1 MIFPLKYAVV
11 VVFSMV
17 LLAGQCATA
26 QVAIT
31 EVMSSS
37 ELTEDWFEITN
48 FGSSAVDLTGYF
60 WDDDGPTGNDGA
72 LFGNV
77 SIDAGESIVLYR
89 DDDSTALIE
98 EWTIGDAIQVL
109 NETDFSGNDLFSGL
123 SSDGDQIELWDA
135 DPNAGG
141 PFNLVSAVTF
151 GPATTG
157 VSFEF
162 DQFGNSL
169 GLSVDGE
176 NGAYTSANGDIGS
189 PGIVSA
195 IPEPATTSLFAFV
208 GLGLMARRW
217 KAS

>member
-1 MIFPLKYAVV
+1 
-11 VVFSMV
+11 MV

-109 NETDFSGNDLFSGL
+109 NETDFSGNDLFSVCRPMVTRSNCGTQTL
-123 SSDGDQIELWDA
+123 MPGDRLILCQQSRL
-135 DPNAGG
+135 
-141 PFNLVSAVTF
+141 
-151 GPATTG
+151 
-157 VSFEF
+157 
-162 DQFGNSL
+162 
-169 GLSVDGE
+169 
-176 NGAYTSANGDIGS
+176 
-189 PGIVSA
+189 
-195 IPEPATTSLFAFV
+195 
-208 GLGLMARRW
+208 ARRQPES
-217 KAS
+217 ALSLISLEIHLV